1 MSNSKYKIIL
11 ASSSPRREDLLKK
24 YINNFD
30 IITPNIEEDILV
42 GETPLKYVKRLSK
55 EKALEVRRKVQL
67 NNFVII
73 AADTIV
79 ELDNVIYNKPKN
91 IDDAKRM
98 LTNLM
103 GRKHT
108 VITSVY
114 IIIDGVKTDF
124 RLIDKTYV
132 TFIDYNETLL
142 NYYLSTNEYAD
153 KAGSYAIQGRGHI
166 FIKNISGDYEN
177 IVGLPI
183 AKILRKLKSNGI
195 DII

>member
-1 MSNSKYKIIL
+1 MSDIKYKIIL

-30 IITPNIEEDILV
+30 IITPNIEEDVLPN
-42 GETPLKYVKRLSK
+42 ETPLKYVKRLSK
-55 EKALEVRRKVQL
+55 EKALEVRRKVTIG
-67 NNFVII
+67 NFVII

-79 ELDNVIYNKPKN
+79 ELDNVIYNKPIN

-98 LTNLM
+98 ITNLM

-132 TFIDYNETLL
+132 TFIDYDETLI

-183 AKILRKLKSNGI
+183 AKILRKLKQNGI

>member
-1 MSNSKYKIIL
+1 MSDIKYKIIL

-24 YINNFD
+24 YINRFD
-30 IITPNIEEDILV
+30 IIIPNIEEDILA

-55 EKALEVRRKVQL
+55 EKALEVRRKVTT
-67 NNFVII
+67 NNFIII

-98 LTNLM
+98 ITNLM

-114 IIIDGVKTDF
+114 IIIDGIKIDF
-124 RLIDKTYV
+124 RLIDKTFV
-132 TFIDYNETLL
+132 TFIDYDETIL

>member
-1 MSNSKYKIIL
+1 MSESKYKIIL

-24 YINNFD
+24 YIDNFD
-30 IITPNIEEDILV
+30 IISPNIKEDILEN
-42 GETPLKYVKRLSK
+42 ETPIEYTKRLSK
-55 EKALEVRRKVQL
+55 EKALEVQQKI
-67 NNFVII
+67 NTDNYIII

-79 ELDNVIYNKPKN
+79 ALDNVIYNKPKDIN
-91 IDDAKRM
+91 DAKRM
-98 LTNLM
+98 ITTLM

-108 VITSVY
+108 VITSVC
-114 IIIDGVKTDF
+114 IIVDGLKTNF
-124 RLIDKTYV
+124 KLIDKTYV
-132 TFIDYNETLL
+132 TFIDYDEGLL
-142 NYYLSTNEYAD
+142 NYYLSVNEYID

-166 FIKNISGDYEN
+166 FIKKISGDYEN

>member
-1 MSNSKYKIIL
+1 MSDIKYKIIL

-24 YINNFD
+24 YINRFD
-30 IITPNIEEDILV
+30 IIIPNIEEDILA

-55 EKALEVRRKVQL
+55 EKALEVRRKVTT
-67 NNFVII
+67 NNFIII

-98 LTNLM
+98 ITNLM

-114 IIIDGVKTDF
+114 IIIDGIKIDF
-124 RLIDKTYV
+124 RLVDKTFV
-132 TFIDYNETLL
+132 TFIDYDETIL

>member
-1 MSNSKYKIIL
+1 MSDIKYKIIL

-24 YINNFD
+24 YINRFD
-30 IITPNIEEDILV
+30 IIIPNIEEDILA

-55 EKALEVRRKVQL
+55 EKALEVRRKVTT
-67 NNFVII
+67 NNFIII

-98 LTNLM
+98 ITNLM

-114 IIIDGVKTDF
+114 IIIDGIKIDF
-124 RLIDKTYV
+124 RLVDKTYV
-132 TFIDYNETLL
+132 TFIDYDETIL